1 MNPSIRRF
9 TLDTNA
15 TRSQISI
22 PVTLNDTGRIWH
34 ITLTEGGLCYR
45 IEDGCLAVLSVKR
58 PNGSYFEE
66 VCPVLKNVQVEYDF
80 SQNEKT
86 AAVEGIHD
94 CEITIYGGDGGSWH
108 SILTSATFTMVVGQ
122 RAVNSDD
129 ITITDDD
136 RTVMDY
142 MIGEEAKRQ
151 AAETERAEAE
161 AIRASLENDR
171 TSAEESRVAAE
182 EERTSNYDRIN
193 NVTAEAFL
201 KILKEQQDIIDIQNR
216 LINGG
221 IDQVKLAEIIA
232 LQESLIGGGSI

>member
-34 ITLTEGGLCYR
+34 ITLTEGGICYA
-45 IEDGCLAVLSVKR
+45 IEQGCLAVLTVKR
-58 PNGSYFEE
+58 PNGTYFEE
-66 VCPVLKNVQVEYDF
+66 FCPIAKNVTVIYDF
-80 SQNEKT
+80 RQNENT

-94 CEITIYGGDGGSWH
+94 CEVTVYGITH
-108 SILTSATFTMVVGQ
+108 EILTSATFTMVVGQ

-151 AAETERAEAE
+151 AAETERTEAE
-161 AIRASLENDR
+161 AIRASSENDR

-216 LINGG
+216 LINDG